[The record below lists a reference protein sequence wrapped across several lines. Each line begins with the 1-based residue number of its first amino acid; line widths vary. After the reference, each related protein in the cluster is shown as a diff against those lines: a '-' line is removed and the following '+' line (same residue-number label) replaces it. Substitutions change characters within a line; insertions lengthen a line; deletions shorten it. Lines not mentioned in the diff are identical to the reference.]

1 MRVGALCATA
11 LIIIM
16 AWSGIGFAQTK
27 PTLHLIT
34 VADTE
39 DGLVGKEFGLNN
51 EEIKRYAGSLAGTT
65 DLVLDTKEIVGKDYS
80 CANINAAVL
89 NLRVQSHD
97 VVIFYHSGHGTSPK
111 KDINDKARSKFP
123 SLQCTTDLTAALP
136 NLEDISNALRLKG
149 ARLTITAADSCNRI
163 PEQELAPGYGKAA
176 ILPPRNRIRTMFL
189 NFKGYIL
196 ISGASTDE
204 FAFYKRNDFG
214 EFTKQFL
221 NALDYPPNVEPESLW
236 REVLTRASKVLP
248 TPPHAPSPPEPPL
261 QEFQHPQHVEELTYV
276 SPAVGSVTVE
286 GVAAQAIV
294 RKASQADKPKTKKK
308 KHKKKHHQIAKTSP
322 SD

>member
-1 MRVGALCATA
+1 MRPGTLCATA
-11 LIIIM
+11 LIVII
-16 AWSGIGFAQTK
+16 AWSGIGVAQTK
-27 PTLHLIT
+27 PTLHLIA

-65 DLVLDTKEIVGKDYS
+65 DLVLDVKEIAGKDYS
-80 CANINAAVL
+80 CSNINAAVK
-89 NLRVQSHD
+89 NLSAQPND

-111 KDINDKARSKFP
+111 KDISDKAGSKFP

-136 NLEDISNALRLKG
+136 NLEDISNALRKKG
-149 ARLTITAADSCNRI
+149 ARLTITAADSCNRL
-163 PEQELAPGYGKAA
+163 PEQELAPLGKAA

-204 FAFYKRNDFG
+204 FAFYKRNDSG

-221 NALDYPPNVEPESLW
+221 NALDYPPNVKPELLW
-236 REVLTRASKVLP
+236 QEVLDRASKVLP
-248 TPPHAPSPPEPPL
+248 TPNHAATPPEPPM

-276 SPAVGSVTVE
+276 PPVVVSNTANAVTAR
-286 GVAAQAIV
+286 AAAP
-294 RKASQADKPKTKKK
+294 KALEADKPKTKKK
-308 KHKKKHHQIAKTSP
+308 KRKKKHHHVEETSRN
-322 SD
+322 D